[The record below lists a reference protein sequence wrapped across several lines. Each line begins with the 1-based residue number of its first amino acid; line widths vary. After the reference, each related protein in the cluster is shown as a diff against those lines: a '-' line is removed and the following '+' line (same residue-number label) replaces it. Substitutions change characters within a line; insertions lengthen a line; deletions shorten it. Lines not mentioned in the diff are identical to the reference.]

1 MGGRCP
7 GLNASVNNRVGDLP
21 SRVGEG
27 GNRFVFPG
35 ILLSNANHVLNKL
48 DELHCIVDMHNTDV
62 VCITESWMDSE
73 TPSTLC
79 NIGDFNLYRR
89 DRSVGQGGGVLC
101 FVRSRIQSHQL
112 VPVLNQPYDN
122 DFEIM
127 WVLLRP
133 NLLPRPLSC
142 LIIGV
147 AYVPPWYNAE
157 KLRLLK
163 AYFL

>member
-7 GLNASVNNRVGDLP
+7 GLNARVQYGVNNRVRDLP

-27 GNRFVFPG
+27 DNRFVFPG

-48 DELHCIVDMHNTDV
+48 DELHCIVDMYNTDV

-112 VPVLNQPYDN
+112 VPVLN
-122 DFEIM
+122 
-127 WVLLRP
+127 
-133 NLLPRPLSC
+133 
-142 LIIGV
+142 
-147 AYVPPWYNAE
+147 
-157 KLRLLK
+157 
-163 AYFL
+163 